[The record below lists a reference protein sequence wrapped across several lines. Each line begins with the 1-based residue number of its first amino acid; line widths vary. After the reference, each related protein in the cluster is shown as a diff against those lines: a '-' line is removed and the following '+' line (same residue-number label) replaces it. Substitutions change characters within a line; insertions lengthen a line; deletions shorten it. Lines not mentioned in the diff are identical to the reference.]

1 MIKNQI
7 SGAGCPAS
15 RFLMTVRA
23 SAASSFNPKTPFPIQ
38 LAAVYS
44 ATP

>member
-23 SAASSFNPKTPFPIQ
+23 SAPSYFNTKTPIPIQ